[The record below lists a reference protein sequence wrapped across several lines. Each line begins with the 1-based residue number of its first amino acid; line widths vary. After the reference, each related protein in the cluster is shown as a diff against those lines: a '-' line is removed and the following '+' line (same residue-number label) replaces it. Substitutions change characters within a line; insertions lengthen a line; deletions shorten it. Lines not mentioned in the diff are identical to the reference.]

1 MFNHQLI
8 NAVVQWEWRAKMAEE
23 KQKNLRGEPLATAVA
38 AAPQKEHHPI
48 TWPRLARRQT
58 SQSVYAGCAEQCS

>member
-1 MFNHQLI
+1 MFNDQLI
-8 NAVVQWEWRAKMAEE
+8 NAVVRWEWQAKMAEE
-23 KQKNLRGEPLATAVA
+23 KERNLRGEPLATAVA
-38 AAPQKEHHPI
+38 AAPQKERRTL